1 MAQQVGPVTRE
12 DLVDRRS
19 RLERSLASQ
28 PGDPQ
33 FSRLIREV
41 DSALERMAAGT
52 YGLCEVCHEAI
63 EEERL
68 AADPLLRFCIDHL
81 SAVQRDALS
90 SDLALAAQI
99 QRGLLPPPGFR
110 AAGWEADYSYQP
122 ANVVGGDYCDL
133 LAHGGGLYFA
143 VGDVSGKGVAAGFQ
157 MAHLHAAF
165 RALVAQGLALPW
177 IMAQANRIFC
187 ESSPG
192 NRFATLACGRADG
205 KGEIEIGIAGH
216 TPALVLR
223 GGEVETVA
231 STGLPIGMF
240 CAEEFPTR
248 KLQLA
253 PGDALLLYS
262 DGLTEAQ
269 DPSGEEY
276 GLERLVASLR
286 AFPGRSPGEIV
297 SGCLAGLDGFRQMQA
312 QNDDLTILALRREIS

>member
-1 MAQQVGPVTRE
+1 MEQHIGPVTRE
-12 DLVDRRS
+12 DLLDRRS
-19 RLERSLASQ
+19 KIERSLASL

-33 FSRLIREV
+33 FGRLLREV
-41 DSALERMAAGT
+41 DGALERMAAGT
-52 YGLCEVCHEAI
+52 YGLCEVCREPI

-68 AADPLLRFCIDHL
+68 AADPLVRFCIDHL
-81 SAVQRDALS
+81 SPVQRDALS

-110 AAGWEADYSYQP
+110 AAGWETGYRYLP

-165 RALVAQGLALPW
+165 RALVAQDLPLAR

-205 KGEIEIGIAGH
+205 KGRIEIGIAGH
-216 TPALVLR
+216 TPALVVR
-223 GGEVETVA
+223 GGEVETVD

-240 CAEEFPTR
+240 CAEEFPTLR
-248 KLQLA
+248 LQLA
-253 PGDALLLYS
+253 PGDTLLLYS
-262 DGLTEAQ
+262 DGLTEAV
-269 DPSGEEY
+269 DPAGEEY
-276 GLERLVASLR
+276 GLERLIASLR
-286 AFPGRSPGEIV
+286 ANPGRSPAETV
-297 SGCLAGLDGFRQMQA
+297 SGCLAGLDAFRRKQDR
-312 QNDDLTILALRREIS
+312 NDDLTILALRRENG